1 MTKAEDRISGELSS
15 EVFSSSPWRFFF
27 PLQPRAAHLS
37 KQGHLELGRHGAG
50 LPVQPDQRRSTWG
63 ESYACLARSAILPS
77 QSHWA
82 TRLFCFSQPQAAIGQ
97 NPACQRRSRR
107 NLQHSLISATCS
119 AAELFVHCSHTEA
132 DPELR
137 FVPKPKCCFRISR
150 MALKA
155 PRQAMAPGAAIMAPR
170 IGMVTMV
177 SESQRRP
184 TVRVSEMLAEIAIRY
199 NYEELR
205 AATRDWSKS
214 RQLGSGSYGAVFKGE
229 MEDGSEVAIKMIDL
243 GALGAAGQTE
253 DMAGFEEEVKNLS
266 KFRHPNLVTLIGW
279 GKHEQFRYLVY
290 ELMTGGDVYDRLLKS
305 RRRDNPTPF
314 IWYERISALLDA
326 ASGLSHMH
334 NSKPKA
340 FHRDIKAANILL
352 DRHGTAKMADFGLSC
367 TSSGQGQSGSHVKV
381 KTISGTPGYACPIYA
396 RTGRV
401 TEFSEVYSFGMVI
414 LEVLTAIPP
423 ATADPSKPGGIAY
436 PIETQLLP
444 GSPGAVE
451 RCVNA
456 ADKTAGWPKGLA
468 EDLSGLGI
476 RCVNANDENL
486 RPKFVEVV
494 RSLRQLGEKYP
505 RPQAGT
511 SPSQNSGYV
520 EQLSSQE
527 MSQGSG
533 PPSGPSPFSLE
544 LISSDGLQV
553 DNLPQQ
559 RRFLHLLVSGEVAGR
574 LIAPVGR
581 QYQPDLFQSWLQ
593 NPELN
598 SCVSRLSFE
607 VSWAPGPSDVQITA
621 KGNNPITLN
630 GHILARGES
639 MALDLNSEVG
649 FPYSQTGELSLFLRL
664 RFSRAATVESFGAAV
679 APTAV
684 LDFGEERVGSCP
696 WVLRC
701 SFVEG
706 LSDELANL
714 SPSVREFIVDEDE
727 PLVIGRQH
735 QAKELETLLAKS
747 EEIDSDI
754 AVSDS
759 EVCAESADASS
770 DTEPLEEL
778 SGEEFEGC
786 EDQERELETKG
797 AAMRSQGLL
806 KRRPRAGTLRRAAT
820 SSLLEDPVARAQKR
834 VQEQLAARRRA
845 KQEERRQK
853 ALGQCRY
860 SVNLEAFR
868 RTTAARVA
876 KDVEDVP
883 QVATESCELVG
894 TGMSE
899 VEGGGRKA
907 PGKATQRRRIAIAG
921 AGPVGLWAANLIML
935 RHARR
940 VQRPAAGNGAVA
952 AKAAKASG
960 FIRSKDAPEIVI
972 FEQRAEEDH
981 CSRRNVRI
989 TLDAHTVALLNKHT
1003 KSKRFESGMALAE
1016 IESIL
1021 LDQWRRMGGSNSI
1034 RFGSKRSPEEIA
1046 AEADWDLILWAGGRR
1061 SLEDATRA
1069 EMSCDLHVGES
1080 EEVLV
1085 FEMRNFTRGKSAA
1098 SVKIQ
1103 ELEQLA
1109 AVDLTFCARSAAAAC
1124 GEQCSPSSLSYRIVL
1139 RVAQDAATTPPK
1151 PLCWL
1156 WFMGLPEEL
1165 KTAKEKLGRGKP
1177 AKPCDSILAALEN
1190 EFSRLGFS
1198 SDGPGWIPQ
1207 MLAATASLQ
1216 EKLLNPAETTVRW
1229 VDASFWSST
1238 HAVCAAPA
1246 PGPAGK
1252 RAPFLILGDAAMGK
1266 PFYTGTNLNVHFT
1279 EVKALSRLPV
1289 IRWGS
1294 GTQMPSRCSSQFLLT
1309 SDEAALAA
1317 YQPYEDRFQESTACM
1332 SFISRAHVQLEV
1344 QEDALLATNISSNP
1358 VYVEGEALGRNESR
1372 KLRPKQEFISVQM
1385 ALMPS

>member
-1 MTKAEDRISGELSS
+1 
-15 EVFSSSPWRFFF
+15 
-27 PLQPRAAHLS
+27 
-37 KQGHLELGRHGAG
+37 
-50 LPVQPDQRRSTWG
+50 
-63 ESYACLARSAILPS
+63 
-77 QSHWA
+77 
-82 TRLFCFSQPQAAIGQ
+82 
-97 NPACQRRSRR
+97 
-107 NLQHSLISATCS
+107 
-119 AAELFVHCSHTEA
+119 
-132 DPELR
+132 
-137 FVPKPKCCFRISR
+137 
-150 MALKA
+150 
-155 PRQAMAPGAAIMAPR
+155 MAPGAAIMAPR
-170 IGMVTMV
+170 IGQLALIVTYCDSVGSDSHAGAHDAVECDDDDDDDDDDDADGHGFGMVTMV

-754 AVSDS
+754 VVSDS
-759 EVCAESADASS
+759 EVCAESAGASS
-770 DTEPLEEL
+770 DTAPLEEL
-778 SGEEFEGC
+778 SGEDFEGC
-786 EDQERELETKG
+786 EDQEGEPETKG

-806 KRRPRAGTLRRAAT
+806 KRRSRAGTLRKAAT

-853 ALGQCRY
+853 AQGQCRY

-868 RTTAARVA
+868 RATAARVA

-883 QVATESCELVG
+883 QVATDSCELVG
-894 TGMSE
+894 TGISV

-907 PGKATQRRRIAIAG
+907 QGNGKATQRRRIAIAG

-972 FEQRAEEDH
+972 FEQRAEEEH

-989 TLDAHTVALLNKHT
+989 TLDAHTAACPNQYSLETGIVEQFRHLKPVCASSKDQIAKVALLNKHT

-1021 LDQWRRMGGSNSI
+1021 LDQWRRLGGSNSI

-1109 AVDLTFCARSAAAAC
+1109 AVDLTFCARSAAAATAC

-1177 AKPCDSILAALEN
+1177 AKPCDSIPAALEN

-1198 SDGPGWIPQ
+1198 SDGPSWIPQ

-1317 YQPYEDRFQESTACM
+1317 YQPYEDRFQEVLTRTPGFRRGERRLA
-1332 SFISRAHVQLEV
+1332 RAKTCQF
-1344 QEDALLATNISSNP
+1344 A
-1358 VYVEGEALGRNESR
+1358 
-1372 KLRPKQEFISVQM
+1372 
-1385 ALMPS
+1385 